1 MKKPI
6 TIPYDPSKNPRQLL
20 AHQATERYIL
30 YGGAYGGGKTAW
42 LCNEGIRLSLKYP
55 GNVGYMGRFELTKF
69 KASTLIQ
76 LLKFLPPELI
86 DKHNQSEAKIT
97 LRNDSIIF
105 YGGLAGDSDQT
116 TKVSNMELGWFAID
130 QAEEVAERQFE
141 LLAGRLRL
149 PLPGIRYKGLLSANP
164 DPGWLR
170 QRFIESAL
178 PNHIFIPALPKDN
191 PFLPAG
197 YEDELRRLY
206 SPEMTKRL
214 LEGSW
219 DVTIGVNY
227 LLDYVKISEATK
239 KEIVPEGDIVMG
251 VDVAREGD
259 DETVVCIRQGDK
271 VIHIEGW
278 AHQETQFSSGRVA
291 ELIRKWKPVVAN
303 IDVIGIGA
311 GVVDP
316 LVGEG
321 YNVRQVNVGES
332 AINKELYLN
341 KRAEYFKHL
350 QKKFE
355 DGTIQIPDN
364 PKLTSQLASLRYTY
378 MNTKFQMESKKSM
391 KSHGLVSPDYADAL
405 CLCFIGADIPFAG
418 DKIPVTYFG

>member
-1 MKKPI
+1 
-6 TIPYDPSKNPRQLL
+6 
-20 AHQATERYIL
+20 
-30 YGGAYGGGKTAW
+30 
-42 LCNEGIRLSLKYP
+42 
-55 GNVGYMGRFELTKF
+55 
-69 KASTLIQ
+69 
-76 LLKFLPPELI
+76 
-86 DKHNQSEAKIT
+86 
-97 LRNDSIIF
+97 
-105 YGGLAGDSDQT
+105 
-116 TKVSNMELGWFAID
+116 
-130 QAEEVAERQFE
+130 
-141 LLAGRLRL
+141 
-149 PLPGIRYKGLLSANP
+149 
-164 DPGWLR
+164 
-170 QRFIESAL
+170 
-178 PNHIFIPALPKDN
+178 
-191 PFLPAG
+191 
-197 YEDELRRLY
+197 
-206 SPEMTKRL
+206 MTKRL

-278 AHQETQFSSGRVA
+278 AHQETQFSAGRVA

-364 PKLTSQLASLRYTY
+364 PKLSSQLASLRYTY

-391 KSHGLVSPDYADAL
+391 KSHGLPSPDYADAL
-405 CLCFIGADIPFAG
+405 MLCFIGADIDSGFAT
-418 DKIPVTYFG
+418 IPVTHWG